1 MRVLLINP
9 FYPISETPSPPLG
22 LAYLGAALEQAG
34 VQVKILD
41 YVVYPY
47 RRDALE
53 SVLKEFKPHLAGA
66 TAVTM
71 TFDHAREVLKN
82 VKTIASHVLTVMGGP
97 HVTFCARQT
106 LETFPELDVVVRGEG
121 EKTFVDL
128 INAVAG
134 AHHLDTVNGITY
146 RIGSQINTTAK
157 RKLIQNLDSLPI
169 PARHLLPLGRYRT
182 LGLPISMT
190 TSRGCPYKCIFCV
203 GRKMVGAKVR
213 YHSADRVAAELQY
226 LANLKFH
233 QINIA
238 DDLFTANQNHC
249 FAVCE
254 EILKRNLE
262 INWTSFARVDTISE
276 KLLSRMKAAG
286 CTAVSFGI
294 ESANP
299 AILNTIK
306 KGITV
311 PQIRNAVRMCRRVG
325 ISPYASFILG
335 LPGETPETIKETAA
349 FAANLQQEGLA
360 YGFHILAPFPGTEVR
375 EQSDRL
381 GIRILTDDWS
391 RYDAN
396 RAVIETASVN
406 HRMLDAVVVDWENQ
420 YDQYL
425 GHVNKSIQNGT
436 ATEDEISQLKN
447 LENTVALY
455 DLMMKNHIEESGSL
469 SLSAGGSVI
478 SKEEGLGILM
488 DRITGSSDMDP
499 QKLKPA
505 LQHAIENGDLE
516 FNDSAGEI
524 GWKWRSFLPPPKNFK
539 TMNAIPKNLTIF

>member
-34 VQVKILD
+34 VQVKVLD

-47 RRDALE
+47 RHDALE
-53 SVLKEFKPHLAGA
+53 SVLKEFKPHVAGA
-66 TAVTM
+66 TAVSM
-71 TFDHAREVLKN
+71 TFDHAKQILRD
-82 VKTIASHVLTVMGGP
+82 VKTIDPQILTVMGGP
-97 HVTFCARQT
+97 HVTFCERQT
-106 LETFPELDVVVRGEG
+106 L
-121 EKTFVDL
+121 
-128 INAVAG
+128 
-134 AHHLDTVNGITY
+134 
-146 RIGSQINTTAK
+146 
-157 RKLIQNLDSLPI
+157 
-169 PARHLLPLGRYRT
+169 
-182 LGLPISMT
+182 
-190 TSRGCPYKCIFCV
+190 
-203 GRKMVGAKVR
+203 
-213 YHSADRVAAELQY
+213 
-226 LANLKFH
+226 ANLRFH

-249 FAVCE
+249 LAVCE
-254 EILKRNLE
+254 EILRRNLE
-262 INWTSFARVDTISE
+262 INWTAFARVDTVSE
-276 KLLSRMKAAG
+276 RLLSKMKAAG

-311 PQIRNAVRMCRRVG
+311 QQTQDAVRKCLRVG

-335 LPGETPETIKETAA
+335 LPGETPETIKETTA

-375 EQSDRL
+375 EQSNRL

-396 RAVIETASVN
+396 RAVSETASVN
-406 HRMLDAVVVDWENQ
+406 HRMLDAVVVDWEIKYNQ
-420 YDQYL
+420 YL
-425 GHVNKSIQNGT
+425 EHIHKSIQNAT
-436 ATEDEISQLKN
+436 STEDEIKQLEN

-455 DLMMKNHIEESGSL
+455 DLMMKNQIEESGSL
-469 SLSAGGSVI
+469 SLSARGSVI
-478 SKEEGLGILM
+478 SKEKGLEILM

-499 QKLKPA
+499 QKLKTA
-505 LQHAIENGDLE
+505 LQHAIEKQDLE
-516 FNDSAGEI
+516 LNDSAGRVE
-524 GWKWRSFLPPPKNFK
+524 WEWRSFLLPAQKVPKMTK
-539 TMNAIPKNLTIF
+539 VS